1 MENNSKRS
9 RDDLIRLSRTVS
21 HALRHAPEEYGI
33 QLDGSGWIEIAELL
47 KALQDKSKHWND
59 LAAEDLHLMASA
71 GEKPRYEFEGSRI
84 RAAYG
89 HSISA
94 PIQYEESVPPARLFH
109 GTTEEAAARISDEG
123 IRSMKRQYVHLS
135 ADADTAVKVALRRT
149 SNPVILEV
157 DAKAAYDSGIKFYLG
172 NDNIWLASFISR
184 EFISLQRRSN
194 RSYK

>member
-9 RDDLIRLSRTVS
+9 KDDLIRLSRTVS

-47 KALQDKSKHWND
+47 KALQDKSKRWND
-59 LAAEDLHLMASA
+59 LEVEDLHLMAAA
-71 GEKPRYEFEGSRI
+71 GEKRRYEFEGSRI

-94 PIQYEESVPPARLFH
+94 PIQYDESVPPARLFH
-109 GTTEEAAARISDEG
+109 GTTEEAAVRIFDEG

-184 EFISLQRRSN
+184 EFISR
-194 RSYK
+194 

>member
-1 MENNSKRS
+1 MHGDTMENNSKRS

-94 PIQYEESVPPARLFH
+94 PIQYEESVPLYE
-109 GTTEEAAARISDEG
+109 TTICTSFRRCG
-123 IRSMKRQYVHLS
+123 YGRQG
-135 ADADTAVKVALRRT
+135 RT
-149 SNPVILEV
+149 SSNIESR
-157 DAKAAYDSGIKFYLG
+157 DSG
-172 NDNIWLASFISR
+172 SR
-184 EFISLQRRSN
+184 RKSGLRFRH
-194 RSYK
+194 